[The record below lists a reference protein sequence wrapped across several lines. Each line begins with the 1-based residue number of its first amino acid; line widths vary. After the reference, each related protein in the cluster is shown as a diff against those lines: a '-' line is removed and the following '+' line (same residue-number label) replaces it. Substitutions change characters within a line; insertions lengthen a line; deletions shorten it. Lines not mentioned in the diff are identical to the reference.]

1 MAEYNPD
8 DYEVVADQPAMT
20 TGQYLGQRALRGIA
34 APLSAAAGP
43 GMGFAIGATG
53 FAPLAMGTP
62 AANPTAEEV
71 TTAADKARQA
81 MGMRTGPLPQQGMFT
96 SLIGAGLEEGLNPY
110 NYLIPGGSRFTT
122 AVTPAA
128 TAVSSELGG
137 QIGQAYTGTE
147 GGRTI
152 GTLVGGLVNP
162 AVLAEAG
169 LNQITAG
176 KTLNPDKLNA
186 LAKEFG
192 DQKAALMIA
201 SAYTADPNLKA
212 KLLRAAELEA
222 ATGVKIPLLAAAEGS
237 NVLMQTARS
246 LAARDLKFQSEY
258 ARLEQEAATQLAARQ
273 GRVFGSI
280 SEAKMANAL
289 GAPTKVAP
297 AVERRARTVQEQLGD
312 LGLAFERSEFQE
324 VGNKLRNLVTAKE
337 TQVRKEL
344 GGKYDAVINNA
355 ETQGYKVSSQETG
368 TLFDFVNQSQND
380 DIFKRFPTLYPLIKA
395 KFRPTQTEAGSMID
409 PVTGQP
415 FIAASREFPE
425 ASMKDLDSLK
435 RAVNLSMRNASE
447 EQLPTLVELK
457 KQVGAVIDNMPE
469 GLGDAYRAVDK
480 EFYSR
485 IGIPYGAKTVQDVK
499 YKDFVEQSIPAITK
513 NRTALTDYLAS
524 VDRNDAIPLI
534 QDAFFADAT
543 RYGVVKDGVLDAKKL
558 SRYMEVNK
566 DTLAAVPE
574 VREALKN
581 ISGEGLELTAT
592 LGKLT
597 DLKKIQD
604 SQDSAKIFQ
613 RFNSSGLD
621 GVASQFLT
629 SPDFR
634 KQFLSPGGA
643 GTNQPAINTL
653 RAKLVES
660 ALSSNDPLRYIQD
673 NKNAYDQI
681 FALKSKEGG
690 STQVYVKALNDL
702 AETASKLETK
712 LFVNTPLKTV
722 QRTGLEEA
730 TGVSPAGAVSVLRDR
745 IAGPVYKAIN
755 LGSRFFVN
763 KADAATKEELGRF
776 LSDPDAVRKVSAAL
790 KQLDG
795 LDLTD
800 TSARAVKL
808 ANDLGGGI
816 AHTLARRGVVV
827 GGIATEQQP
836 EKTQAPMEYNPS
848 EYEIVQ

>member
-8 DYEVVADQPAMT
+8 DYEVVSDQPEMT

-43 GMGFAIGATG
+43 GMGFATAATG

-71 TTAADKARQA
+71 TIAADKARQA
-81 MGMRTGPLPQQGMFT
+81 MGMRTGPLPQQGTFT
-96 SLIGAGLEEGLNPY
+96 SLLGAGLEEGLNPY
-110 NYLIPGGSRFTT
+110 NYLIPGSSRFTT
-122 AVTPAA
+122 AVTPTA

-152 GTLVGGLVNP
+152 GSLVGGLLNP

-176 KTLNPDKLNA
+176 KTMNPDKLNA

-246 LAARDLKFQSEY
+246 LSARDLKFQSEY
-258 ARLEQEAATQLAARQ
+258 ARLEQEAAAQLAARQ
-273 GRVFGSI
+273 GKVFGSV

-297 AVERRARTVQEQLGD
+297 AVERRVQTVQEQLAD
-312 LGLAFERSEFQE
+312 LGLAFERSTFQE
-324 VGNKLRNLVTAKE
+324 IGNKLRNLVTAKE
-337 TQVRKEL
+337 TQVRTEL
-344 GGKYDAVINNA
+344 GKKYDAVINNA
-355 ETQGYKVSSQETG
+355 ETQGYKVSSEETG
-368 TLFDFVNQSQND
+368 NLFNFVNQEQND

-395 KFRPTQTEAGSMID
+395 KFRPTQVEAGAMLD
-409 PVTGQP
+409 PTTGQP

-447 EQLPTLVELK
+447 EQLPTLIELK
-457 KQVGAVIDNMPE
+457 KQVGAVIDNMPD

-513 NRTALTDYLAS
+513 NRTALTDYLSS
-524 VDRNDAIPLI
+524 VDRKDAIPLI

-574 VREALKN
+574 IREALKN
-581 ISGEGLELTAT
+581 ISGDGLELTAT

-597 DLKKIQD
+597 ELKKVQD
-604 SQDSAKIFQ
+604 AQDSAKIFQ
-613 RFNSSGLD
+613 KFNSSGLD

-634 KQFLSPGGA
+634 KQFMSPGGA
-643 GTNQPAINTL
+643 GRNQPAINTL
-653 RAKLVES
+653 RAKLTES

-673 NKNAYDQI
+673 NKGAYDQL
-681 FALKSKEGG
+681 FG
-690 STQVYVKALNDL
+690 TQYSKALNDL
-702 AETASKLETK
+702 AETASKLDTK

-763 KADAATKEELGRF
+763 KADTATKEELGRF
-776 LSDPDAVRKVSAAL
+776 LTDPDAVRKVNSAL

-800 TSARAVKL
+800 TSARVVKL
-808 ANDLGGGI
+808 ANDLGSGI
-816 AHTLARRGVVV
+816 AHTLVRRGVVV
-827 GGIATEQQP
+827 GGVATEQQP
-836 EKTQAPMEYNPS
+836 EKTQAPMQYNPND
-848 EYEIVQ
+848 YEVVE

>member
-20 TGQYLGQRALRGIA
+20 TGQYLGQRALRGIT

-43 GMGFAIGATG
+43 GMGFATAATG

-71 TTAADKARQA
+71 TIAADKARQA

-96 SLIGAGLEEGLNPY
+96 SLVGAGLEEGLNPY
-110 NYLIPGGSRFTT
+110 NYLIPGGSRLTT
-122 AVTPAA
+122 ALTPAA

-137 QIGQAYTGTE
+137 QVGQAYTGTE

-152 GTLVGGLVNP
+152 GSLIGGLVNP

-176 KTLNPDKLNA
+176 RTLNPDKLNT

-246 LAARDLKFQSEY
+246 LSARDLKFQSEY
-258 ARLEQEAATQLAARQ
+258 ARLEQEAAAQLAARQ
-273 GRVFGSI
+273 GKVFGSV

-297 AVERRARTVQEQLGD
+297 AVERRVQTVQEQLAD

-344 GGKYDAVINNA
+344 GGKYESVINNA

-368 TLFDFVNQSQND
+368 SLFDFVNQSQND

-395 KFRPTQTEAGSMID
+395 KFRPTQVEAGAMLD
-409 PVTGQP
+409 PTTGQP

-447 EQLPTLVELK
+447 EQLPTLIELK
-457 KQVGAVIDNMPE
+457 KQVGQVIDNMPE

-524 VDRNDAIPLI
+524 VDRKDAMPLI

-574 VREALKN
+574 IREALKN

-597 DLKKIQD
+597 DLKKVQD
-604 SQDSAKIFQ
+604 AQDSAKIFQ

-621 GVASQFLT
+621 GVASQYLS

-634 KQFLSPGGA
+634 KQFMSPGGA
-643 GTNQPAINTL
+643 GRNQPAINTL
-653 RAKLVES
+653 RAKLTES

-673 NKNAYDQI
+673 NKGAYDQL
-681 FALKSKEGG
+681 FG
-690 STQVYVKALNDL
+690 TQYSKALNDL
-702 AETASKLETK
+702 AETANKLDTK
-712 LFVNTPLKTV
+712 LFINTPLKTV

-730 TGVSPAGAVSVLRDR
+730 TGISPAGAVSVLRDR
-745 IAGPVYKAIN
+745 IASPVYKAIN

-776 LSDPDAVRKVSAAL
+776 LTDPDAVRKVNSAL

-800 TSARAVKL
+800 TSARVVKL

-827 GGIATEQQP
+827 GGVATQQQS
-836 EKTQAPMEYNPS
+836 EKTPAAPMEYNPS
-848 EYEIVQ
+848 DYEIVQ

>member
-1 MAEYNPD
+1 MVDKYNPN
-8 DYEVVADQPAMT
+8 DYEVVEDTQQPSMS
-20 TGQYLGQRALRGIA
+20 TGEYLGQRALRGLA

-53 FAPLAMGTP
+53 FAPLAVGTP
-62 AANPTAEEV
+62 AAAPTAEEV

-81 MGMRTGPLPQQGMFT
+81 LGMRTGALPEQGLFT
-96 SLIGAGLEEGLNPY
+96 SLVGAGLEEGLNPY
-110 NYLIPGGSRFTT
+110 NYLIPGSSRIAT
-122 AVTPAA
+122 ALTPAA

-137 QIGQAYTGTE
+137 EVGKAYTGTE

-152 GTLVGGLVNP
+152 GSLIGGLVNP

-176 KTLNPDKLNA
+176 KTMNPDKLNS

-201 SAYTADPNLKA
+201 SAYTADPTLKE

-222 ATGVKIPLLAAAEGS
+222 STGVKIPLLAAAEGS

-258 ARLEQEAATQLAARQ
+258 ARLEQEAAAQLAARQ
-273 GRVFGSI
+273 QKVFGSV

-297 AVERRARTVQEQLGD
+297 AVERRVQTVQEQLAD

-344 GGKYDAVINNA
+344 GAKYDAVVQNA
-355 ETQGYKVSSQETG
+355 ETQGYKVSSEETG
-368 TLFDFVNQSQND
+368 RLFDFVNQEQND

-395 KFRPTQTEAGSMID
+395 KFRPTQVEAGAMID
-409 PVTGQP
+409 PTTGQP

-435 RAVNLSMRNASE
+435 RAVNLSIRNASD
-447 EQLPTLVELK
+447 EQLPTLIELK

-480 EFYSR
+480 EYMSR

-524 VDRNDAIPLI
+524 VDRKDALPLI

-597 DLKKIQD
+597 ELKKVQD
-604 SQDSAKIFQ
+604 AQDSAKIFQ
-613 RFNSSGLD
+613 RFNASGLD

-634 KQFLSPGGA
+634 KQFMSPGGA
-643 GTNQPAINTL
+643 GRNQPAINTL
-653 RAKLVES
+653 RAKLTES
-660 ALSSNDPLRYIQD
+660 ALSSSDPLRYIQD
-673 NKNAYDQI
+673 NKGAYDQL
-681 FALKSKEGG
+681 FG
-690 STQVYVKALNDL
+690 TQYSKALNDL
-702 AETASKLETK
+702 AETASKLDTK
-712 LFVNTPLKTV
+712 LFINTPLKTV

-730 TGVSPAGAVSVLRDR
+730 TGISPAGAVSVLRDR

-763 KADAATKEELGRF
+763 KADTATKEELGRF
-776 LSDPDAVRKVSAAL
+776 LTDPEAVRKVNSAL
-790 KQLDG
+790 KRLEG

-800 TSARAVKL
+800 TSARVVKL
-808 ANDLGGGI
+808 ANDIGGGI

-827 GGIATEQQP
+827 GGVITEQQP
-836 EKTQAPMEYNPS
+836 EQPTAPMQYNPNDF
-848 EYEIVQ
+848 EVVE

>member
-8 DYEVVADQPAMT
+8 DYEVVSGEMS
-20 TGQYLGQRALRGIA
+20 TGEYLKQRALRGLS
-34 APLSAAAGP
+34 APVSAAAGP

-53 FAPLAMGTP
+53 FAPLAVGTP
-62 AANPTAEEV
+62 AAAPTAEEV

-81 MGMRTGPLPQQGMFT
+81 LGMRTGALPEQGLFT
-96 SLIGAGLEEGLNPY
+96 SLVGAGLEEGLNPY
-110 NYLIPGGSRFTT
+110 NYIIPGGSRVAT
-122 AVTPAA
+122 ALTPAA

-137 QIGQAYTGTE
+137 EVGKAYTGTE

-152 GTLVGGLVNP
+152 GSLIGGLVNP

-176 KTLNPDKLNA
+176 KTMNPDKLNS

-201 SAYTADPNLKA
+201 SAYTADPTLKE

-222 ATGVKIPLLAAAEGS
+222 STGVKIPLLAAAEGS

-246 LAARDLKFQSEY
+246 LAARDLRFQSEY
-258 ARLEQEAATQLAARQ
+258 ARLEQEAAAQLASRQ
-273 GRVFGSI
+273 QKVFGSI

-297 AVERRARTVQEQLGD
+297 AVERRVQTVQEQLAD

-344 GGKYDAVINNA
+344 GSKYDAVVNNA
-355 ETQGYKVSSQETG
+355 ETQGYKVSSEETG
-368 TLFDFVNQSQND
+368 RLFDFVNQEQND

-395 KFRPTQTEAGSMID
+395 KFRPTQVEAGAMID
-409 PVTGQP
+409 PTTGQP

-435 RAVNLSMRNASE
+435 RAVNLSIRNASD
-447 EQLPTLVELK
+447 EQLPTLIELK

-480 EFYSR
+480 EYMSR

-524 VDRNDAIPLI
+524 VDRKDALPLI

-558 SRYMEVNK
+558 TRYMEVNK

-581 ISGEGLELTAT
+581 ISGEGLELTAA

-597 DLKKIQD
+597 ELKKVQD
-604 SQDSAKIFQ
+604 AQDSAKIFQ

-634 KQFLSPGGA
+634 KQFMSPGGA
-643 GTNQPAINTL
+643 GRNQPAINTL
-653 RAKLVES
+653 RAKLTES
-660 ALSSNDPLRYIQD
+660 ALSSSDPLRYIQE
-673 NKNAYDQI
+673 NKGAYDQL
-681 FALKSKEGG
+681 FG
-690 STQVYVKALNDL
+690 TQYSKALNDL
-702 AETASKLETK
+702 AETASKLDTK
-712 LFVNTPLKTV
+712 LFINTPLKTV

-730 TGVSPAGAVSVLRDR
+730 TGISPAGAVSVLRDR

-763 KADAATKEELGRF
+763 KADTATKEELGRF
-776 LSDPDAVRKVSAAL
+776 LTDPEAVRKVNSAL
-790 KQLDG
+790 KRLEG

-808 ANDLGGGI
+808 ANDIGGGI

-827 GGIATEQQP
+827 GGVITEQQP
-836 EKTQAPMEYNPS
+836 EKPTAPMQYNPS
-848 EYEIVQ
+848 DYEVVE

>member
-1 MAEYNPD
+1 
-8 DYEVVADQPAMT
+8 
-20 TGQYLGQRALRGIA
+20 
-34 APLSAAAGP
+34 
-43 GMGFAIGATG
+43 
-53 FAPLAMGTP
+53 
-62 AANPTAEEV
+62 
-71 TTAADKARQA
+71 
-81 MGMRTGPLPQQGMFT
+81 
-96 SLIGAGLEEGLNPY
+96 
-110 NYLIPGGSRFTT
+110 
-122 AVTPAA
+122 
-128 TAVSSELGG
+128 
-137 QIGQAYTGTE
+137 
-147 GGRTI
+147 
-152 GTLVGGLVNP
+152 
-162 AVLAEAG
+162 
-169 LNQITAG
+169 
-176 KTLNPDKLNA
+176 
-186 LAKEFG
+186 
-192 DQKAALMIA
+192 
-201 SAYTADPNLKA
+201 
-212 KLLRAAELEA
+212 
-222 ATGVKIPLLAAAEGS
+222 
-237 NVLMQTARS
+237 
-246 LAARDLKFQSEY
+246 
-258 ARLEQEAATQLAARQ
+258 
-273 GRVFGSI
+273 
-280 SEAKMANAL
+280 
-289 GAPTKVAP
+289 
-297 AVERRARTVQEQLGD
+297 
-312 LGLAFERSEFQE
+312 
-324 VGNKLRNLVTAKE
+324 
-337 TQVRKEL
+337 
-344 GGKYDAVINNA
+344 
-355 ETQGYKVSSQETG
+355 
-368 TLFDFVNQSQND
+368 LFDFVNQSQND

-395 KFRPTQTEAGSMID
+395 KFRPTQVEAGAMID
-409 PVTGQP
+409 PTTGQP

-447 EQLPTLVELK
+447 EQLPTLIELK
-457 KQVGAVIDNMPE
+457 KQVGQVIDNMPE

-480 EFYSR
+480 EFYAK

-499 YKDFVEQSIPAITK
+499 YKDFVEQTIPAITK
-513 NRTALTDYLAS
+513 NRTAITDYLAS
-524 VDRNDAIPLI
+524 VDRQDAIPLI
-534 QDAFFADAT
+534 KDAFFADAT

-597 DLKKIQD
+597 ELKKVQD
-604 SQDSAKIFQ
+604 AQDSAKIFQ

-634 KQFLSPGGA
+634 KQFMSPGGA
-643 GTNQPAINTL
+643 GRNQPAINTL
-653 RAKLVES
+653 RAKLTES

-673 NKNAYDQI
+673 NKGAYDQL
-681 FALKSKEGG
+681 FG
-690 STQVYVKALNDL
+690 TQYSKALGDL
-702 AETASKLETK
+702 AETASKLDTK

-776 LSDPDAVRKVSAAL
+776 LTDPDAVRKVNAAL

-800 TSARAVKL
+800 TSARVVKL

-827 GGIATEQQP
+827 GGVATEQQP
-836 EKTQAPMEYNPS
+836 EKTQAPMQYNPS
-848 EYEIVQ
+848 DYEVVE

>member
-43 GMGFAIGATG
+43 GMGFATAATG

-81 MGMRTGPLPQQGMFT
+81 MGMRTGSLPQQGMFT
-96 SLIGAGLEEGLNPY
+96 SLVGAGLEEGLNPY
-110 NYLIPGGSRFTT
+110 NYLIPGGSRLTT
-122 AVTPAA
+122 ALTPAA

-137 QIGQAYTGTE
+137 QVGQAYTGTE

-152 GTLVGGLVNP
+152 GSLVGGLVNP

-176 KTLNPDKLNA
+176 RTLNPDKLNT

-246 LAARDLKFQSEY
+246 LSARDLKFQSEY
-258 ARLEQEAATQLAARQ
+258 ARLEQEAAAQLAARQ
-273 GRVFGSI
+273 GRVFGSV

-297 AVERRARTVQEQLGD
+297 AVERRVRTVQEQLGD
-312 LGLAFERSEFQE
+312 LGLAFERSEFQDI
-324 VGNKLRNLVTAKE
+324 GNKLRNLVTAKE
-337 TQVRKEL
+337 TQVRTDL
-344 GGKYDAVINNA
+344 GKKYDAVINNA

-368 TLFDFVNQSQND
+368 NLFNFVNQEQND

-395 KFRPTQTEAGSMID
+395 KFRPTQVEAGSMLD
-409 PVTGQP
+409 PTTGQP
-415 FIAASREFPE
+415 FIAASQEFPE

-435 RAVNLSMRNASE
+435 RAVNLSMRNASD
-447 EQLPTLVELK
+447 EQLPTLIELK
-457 KQVGAVIDNMPE
+457 KQVGAVIDNMPD

-513 NRTALTDYLAS
+513 NRTALTDYLSS
-524 VDRNDAIPLI
+524 VDRQDAIPLI
-534 QDAFFADAT
+534 KDAFFADAT

-558 SRYMEVNK
+558 TRYMEVNK

-581 ISGEGLELTAT
+581 ISGDGLELTAT

-597 DLKKIQD
+597 ELKKVQD
-604 SQDSAKIFQ
+604 AQDSAKIFQ

-634 KQFLSPGGA
+634 KQFMSPGGA
-643 GTNQPAINTL
+643 GRNQPAINTL
-653 RAKLVES
+653 RAKLTES

-673 NKNAYDQI
+673 NKGAYDQL
-681 FALKSKEGG
+681 FG
-690 STQVYVKALNDL
+690 TQYSKALNDL
-702 AETASKLETK
+702 AETASKLDTK

-763 KADAATKEELGRF
+763 KADTATKEELGRF
-776 LSDPDAVRKVSAAL
+776 LTDPDAVRKVNSAL

-827 GGIATEQQP
+827 GGVATEQQP
-836 EKTQAPMEYNPS
+836 EKTQAPMQYNPS
-848 EYEIVQ
+848 DYEVVE

>member
-43 GMGFAIGATG
+43 GMGFATAATG

-71 TTAADKARQA
+71 TIAADKARQA

-96 SLIGAGLEEGLNPY
+96 SLVGAGLEEGLNPY
-110 NYLIPGGSRFTT
+110 NYLIPGGSRLTT
-122 AVTPAA
+122 ALTPAA

-137 QIGQAYTGTE
+137 QVGQAYTGTE

-152 GTLVGGLVNP
+152 GSLVGGLVNP

-176 KTLNPDKLNA
+176 RTLNPDKLNT

-246 LAARDLKFQSEY
+246 LSARDLKFQSEY
-258 ARLEQEAATQLAARQ
+258 ARLEQEAAAQLAARQ
-273 GRVFGSI
+273 GRVFGSV

-297 AVERRARTVQEQLGD
+297 AVERRVQSVQEQLAD
-312 LGLAFERSEFQE
+312 LGLAFERSEFQDIS
-324 VGNKLRNLVTAKE
+324 NKLRNLTTARE

-344 GGKYDAVINNA
+344 GGKYETVINNA

-395 KFRPTQTEAGSMID
+395 KFRPTQVEAGAMID
-409 PVTGQP
+409 PTTGQP

-447 EQLPTLVELK
+447 EQLPTLIELK
-457 KQVGAVIDNMPE
+457 KQVGQVIDNMPE

-480 EFYSR
+480 EFYAK

-499 YKDFVEQSIPAITK
+499 YKDFVEQTIPAITK
-513 NRTALTDYLAS
+513 NRTAITDYLAS
-524 VDRNDAIPLI
+524 VDRQDAIPLI
-534 QDAFFADAT
+534 KDAFFADAT

-581 ISGEGLELTAT
+581 ISGDGLELTAT

-597 DLKKIQD
+597 ELKKFQD
-604 SQDSAKIFQ
+604 AQDSAKIFQ

-653 RAKLVES
+653 LAKLVEH
-660 ALSSNDPLRYIQD
+660 A
-673 NKNAYDQI
+673 AACAI
-681 FALKSKEGG
+681 F
-690 STQVYVKALNDL
+690 
-702 AETASKLETK
+702 
-712 LFVNTPLKTV
+712 
-722 QRTGLEEA
+722 
-730 TGVSPAGAVSVLRDR
+730 
-745 IAGPVYKAIN
+745 
-755 LGSRFFVN
+755 LGHVECR
-763 KADAATKEELGRF
+763 
-776 LSDPDAVRKVSAAL
+776 
-790 KQLDG
+790 
-795 LDLTD
+795 LDLVCNKCIRT
-800 TSARAVKL
+800 R
-808 ANDLGGGI
+808 NGF
-816 AHTLARRGVVV
+816 
-827 GGIATEQQP
+827 
-836 EKTQAPMEYNPS
+836 
-848 EYEIVQ
+848 

>member
-8 DYEVVADQPAMT
+8 DYEVVSDEMT
-20 TGQYLGQRALRGIA
+20 TGQYLGQRAMRGLA

-43 GMGFAIGATG
+43 GMGFATAATG

-62 AANPTAEEV
+62 AANPTPEEV
-71 TTAADKARQA
+71 TTATDKARQA
-81 MGMRTGPLPQQGMFT
+81 MGMRTGALPQKGVFT

-110 NYLIPGGSRFTT
+110 NYLIPGSSRFTT

-147 GGRTI
+147 GGRTVGSLI
-152 GTLVGGLVNP
+152 GGLVNP

-169 LNQITAG
+169 LNQITAA
-176 KTLNPDKLNA
+176 KTLNPDKINA
-186 LAKEFG
+186 LTKEFG

-201 SAYTADPNLKA
+201 SAYAADPALKQ
-212 KLLRAAELEA
+212 KLLRSAELEA
-222 ATGVKIPLLAAAEGS
+222 STGVKIPLLAAAEGS

-258 ARLEQEAATQLAARQ
+258 ARLEQEAAAQLASRQ
-273 GRVFGSI
+273 NRVFGSV

-297 AVERRARTVQEQLGD
+297 TVERRARSVQEQLGD
-312 LGLAFERSEFQE
+312 LGLAFERSEFQDI
-324 VGNKLRNLVTAKE
+324 GDKLRNLVTAKE

-344 GGKYDAVINNA
+344 GGKYEAVLENA

-368 TLFDFVNQSQND
+368 SLFDFVNQSQND

-395 KFRPTQTEAGSMID
+395 RFRPKTTEAGSMID
-409 PVTGQP
+409 PTTGQP
-415 FIAASREFPE
+415 FIEATREFPE

-435 RAVNLSMRNASE
+435 RAVNLSIRNASD
-447 EQLPTLVELK
+447 EQLPTLMELK

-469 GLGDAYRAVDK
+469 GLGDAYRSVDK
-480 EFYSR
+480 EYYSR

-524 VDRNDAIPLI
+524 VDRKDAITLI

-581 ISGEGLELTAT
+581 ISGEGLELTST
-592 LGKLT
+592 LGKLNE
-597 DLKKIQD
+597 LKKVQD
-604 SQDSAKIFQ
+604 AQDSAKLFL
-613 RFNSSGLD
+613 RFNQGGLD
-621 GVASQFLT
+621 GVAASFLT

-634 KQFLSPGGA
+634 KQFMSPGGA
-643 GTNQPAINTL
+643 GRNQPAINTL
-653 RAKLVES
+653 RAKLTES
-660 ALSSNDPLRYIQD
+660 ALNSSDPLKYIQA
-673 NKNAYDQI
+673 NKGAYDQL
-681 FALKSKEGG
+681 FG
-690 STQVYVKALNDL
+690 STYSKALSEL
-702 AETASKLETK
+702 AETAGKLDTK
-712 LFVNTPLKTV
+712 LFINTPLKTV

-730 TGVSPAGAVSVLRDR
+730 TGVSPAGLVSVLRDR
-745 IAGPVYKAIN
+745 IASPVYKGVN
-755 LGSRFFVN
+755 LMSRFLVN
-763 KADAATKEELGRF
+763 KVDASTKDELGRF
-776 LSDPDAVRKVSAAL
+776 LTDPEAVRKVNAAF
-790 KQLDG
+790 KQMDAFDVTG
-795 LDLTD
+795 A
-800 TSARAVKL
+800 SARSVKL
-808 ANDLGGGI
+808 INDLGGGV

-827 GGIATEQQP
+827 TGVANQQQP
-836 EKTQAPMEYNPS
+836 EAAPAPVQYNAND
-848 EYEIVQ
+848 YEVVE

>member
-8 DYEVVADQPAMT
+8 DYEVIADQPAMT

-43 GMGFAIGATG
+43 GMGFATAATG

-62 AANPTAEEV
+62 AAAPTAEEL

-96 SLIGAGLEEGLNPY
+96 SLVGAGLEEGLNPY
-110 NYLIPGGSRFTT
+110 NYLIPGASRLTT
-122 AVTPAA
+122 ALTPTA

-137 QIGQAYTGTE
+137 EVGKAYTGTE
-147 GGRTI
+147 GGRTVGALI
-152 GTLVGGLVNP
+152 GGLVNP

-176 KTLNPDKLNA
+176 KTMNPDKLNA

-246 LAARDLKFQSEY
+246 LSARDLKFQSEY
-258 ARLEQEAATQLAARQ
+258 ARLEQEAAAQLAARQ
-273 GRVFGSI
+273 GRVFGSV

-312 LGLAFERSEFQE
+312 LGLAFERSEFQDI
-324 VGNKLRNLVTAKE
+324 GNKLRNLVTAKE
-337 TQVRKEL
+337 TQVRTDL
-344 GGKYDAVINNA
+344 GKKYDAVINNA

-368 TLFDFVNQSQND
+368 NLFNFVNQEQND

-395 KFRPTQTEAGSMID
+395 KFRPTQVEAGSMLD
-409 PVTGQP
+409 PTTGQP
-415 FIAASREFPE
+415 FIAASQEFPQ

-435 RAVNLSMRNASE
+435 RAVNLSMRNASD
-447 EQLPTLVELK
+447 EQLPTLIELK
-457 KQVGAVIDNMPE
+457 KQVGQVIDNMPD

-513 NRTALTDYLAS
+513 NRTALTDYLSS
-524 VDRNDAIPLI
+524 VDRQDAIPLI
-534 QDAFFADAT
+534 KDAFFADAT

-558 SRYMEVNK
+558 TRYMEVNK

-574 VREALKN
+574 VRDALKN
-581 ISGEGLELTAT
+581 ISGDGLELTAT

-597 DLKKIQD
+597 ELKKVQD
-604 SQDSAKIFQ
+604 AQDSAKIFQ

-634 KQFLSPGGA
+634 KQFMSPGGA
-643 GTNQPAINTL
+643 GRNQPAINTL
-653 RAKLVES
+653 RAKLTES

-673 NKNAYDQI
+673 NKSAYDQL
-681 FALKSKEGG
+681 FG
-690 STQVYVKALNDL
+690 TQYSKALNDL

-730 TGVSPAGAVSVLRDR
+730 TGISPAGAVSVLRDR
-745 IAGPVYKAIN
+745 IAGPVYKVIN

-763 KADAATKEELGRF
+763 KADTATKEELGRF
-776 LSDPDAVRKVSAAL
+776 LTDPDAVRKVNSAL

-827 GGIATEQQP
+827 GGVATEQQP
-836 EKTQAPMEYNPS
+836 EQAPAPMQYNPS
-848 EYEIVQ
+848 DYEVVE

>member
-1 MAEYNPD
+1 MAEYNPN
-8 DYEVVADQPAMT
+8 DYEVVSDTPEMT

-43 GMGFAIGATG
+43 GMGFATAATG

-62 AANPTAEEV
+62 AANPMAEEV

-96 SLIGAGLEEGLNPY
+96 SLVGAGLEEGLNPY
-110 NYLIPGGSRFTT
+110 NYLIPGGSRLTT
-122 AVTPAA
+122 ALTPAA

-137 QIGQAYTGTE
+137 QVGQAYTGTE

-152 GTLVGGLVNP
+152 GSLVGGLVNP

-176 KTLNPDKLNA
+176 KTLNPDKLNT

-258 ARLEQEAATQLAARQ
+258 ARLEQEAAAQLASRQ
-273 GRVFGSI
+273 GRVFGSV

-297 AVERRARTVQEQLGD
+297 VVERRARTVQEQLGD

-355 ETQGYKVSSQETG
+355 ETQGYKVSSEETG
-368 TLFDFVNQSQND
+368 NLFNFVNQEQND

-395 KFRPTQTEAGSMID
+395 RFRPTQVEAGSMID

-435 RAVNLSMRNASE
+435 RAVNLSMRNASD

-457 KQVGAVIDNMPE
+457 KQIGAVIDNMPD

-524 VDRNDAIPLI
+524 VDRKDAIPLI

-597 DLKKIQD
+597 ELKKVQD
-604 SQDSAKIFQ
+604 AQDSAKIFQ

-621 GVASQFLT
+621 GVASQFLS

-634 KQFLSPGGA
+634 KQFMSPGGA
-643 GTNQPAINTL
+643 GRNQPAINTL
-653 RAKLVES
+653 RAKLTES

-673 NKNAYDQI
+673 NKGAYDQL
-681 FALKSKEGG
+681 FG
-690 STQVYVKALNDL
+690 TQYSKALNDL
-702 AETASKLETK
+702 AETASKLDTK
-712 LFVNTPLKTV
+712 LFINTPLKTV

-730 TGVSPAGAVSVLRDR
+730 TGISPAGAVSVLRDR
-745 IAGPVYKAIN
+745 IASPVYKAIN

-776 LSDPDAVRKVSAAL
+776 LTDPDAVRKVNSAL

-800 TSARAVKL
+800 TSARVVKL

-827 GGIATEQQP
+827 GGVATEQQP
-836 EKTQAPMEYNPS
+836 DKAAATPMEYNPS
-848 EYEIVQ
+848 DYEVVE

>member
-1 MAEYNPD
+1 MVDKYNPN
-8 DYEVVADQPAMT
+8 DYEVVDDTQPPPMS
-20 TGQYLGQRALRGIA
+20 TGEYLGQRALRGIA

-43 GMGFAIGATG
+43 GMGFATAATG
-53 FAPLAMGTP
+53 FAPLAMGTQ

-71 TTAADKARQA
+71 TTATEKARQA
-81 MGMRTGPLPQQGMFT
+81 MGMRTGALPQQGTFT
-96 SLIGAGLEEGLNPY
+96 SLLGAGLEEGLNPY
-110 NYLIPGGSRFTT
+110 NYLIPGSSRFTT

-147 GGRTI
+147 GGRTV
-152 GTLVGGLVNP
+152 GSLVGGLLNP

-176 KTLNPDKLNA
+176 KTLNPDKLNT

-246 LAARDLKFQSEY
+246 LAARDLKFQAEY
-258 ARLEQEAATQLAARQ
+258 ARLEQEAASQLASRQ
-273 GRVFGSI
+273 GRVFGSV

-297 AVERRARTVQEQLGD
+297 VVERRARTVQEQLGD

-355 ETQGYKVSSQETG
+355 ETQGYKVSSEETG
-368 TLFDFVNQSQND
+368 NLFNFVNQEQND

-395 KFRPTQTEAGSMID
+395 RFRPTQTEAGSMID

-435 RAVNLSMRNASE
+435 RAVNLSMRNASD
-447 EQLPTLVELK
+447 EQLPTLIELK
-457 KQVGAVIDNMPE
+457 KQIGAVIDNMPD

-513 NRTALTDYLAS
+513 NRTALTDYLSS

-558 SRYMEVNK
+558 ARYMEVNK

-574 VREALKN
+574 VRDALKN

-597 DLKKIQD
+597 ELKKFQD
-604 SQDSAKIFQ
+604 AQDSAKIFQ

-634 KQFLSPGGA
+634 KQFMSPGGA
-643 GTNQPAINTL
+643 GRNQPAINTL
-653 RAKLVES
+653 RAKLTES

-673 NKNAYDQI
+673 NKGAYDQL
-681 FALKSKEGG
+681 FG
-690 STQVYVKALNDL
+690 TQYSKALNDL
-702 AETASKLETK
+702 AETASKLDTK
-712 LFVNTPLKTV
+712 LFINTPLKTV

-745 IAGPVYKAIN
+745 IASPVYKAIN

-776 LSDPDAVRKVSAAL
+776 LTDPDAVRKVNSAL

-800 TSARAVKL
+800 TSARVVKL

-827 GGIATEQQP
+827 GGVATEQQP
-836 EKTQAPMEYNPS
+836 DKAQAPMEYNPS
-848 EYEIVQ
+848 DYEVVE